1 MKKIFFLTFLLS
13 VLSVEAQNKLYAKGN
28 ALFAPFGIINIGLEK
43 QVAPKYTLQ
52 AEVFVSPWKS
62 FAGKDAQIFMFGLD
76 GRYYFNEAFKSW
88 YVGANASLT
97 YFKIQKWNYW
107 NDNVFQLDATTKPYI
122 NSNLYQE
129 GFGFMLGAVVG
140 YQFQLSEKWLMDFY
154 AGFGSVQEF
163 YKGYDKISGERYDD
177 PYHTRVWNRSGE
189 FLPYK
194 GGVMISYQL
203 K

>member
-28 ALFAPFGIINIGLEK
+28 ALFAPFWIVNIGLEK
-43 QVAPKYTLQ
+43 KVAPKYTLQ

>member
-1 MKKIFFLTFLLS
+1 M
-13 VLSVEAQNKLYAKGN
+13 
-28 ALFAPFGIINIGLEK
+28 
-43 QVAPKYTLQ
+43 APKYTLQ